1 MALVG
6 DGMASGGA
14 AKGGEWWRGEGM
26 ASGGAAKGG
35 EWWRGEGRRAV
46 ARRSEASGGAAKGG
60 EWWRLGWRGE
70 LGVEVA
76 VDFRIEAVDL
86 AETG

>member
-6 DGMASGGA
+6 DGM
-14 AKGGEWWRGEGM
+14 
-26 ASGGAAKGG
+26 
-35 EWWRGEGRRAV
+35 
-46 ARRSEASGGAAKGG
+46 ASGGAAKGG

>member
-6 DGMASGGA
+6 
-14 AKGGEWWRGEGM
+14 EGM
-26 ASGGAAKGG
+26 
-35 EWWRGEGRRAV
+35 
-46 ARRSEASGGAAKGG
+46 ASGGAAKGG

>member
-1 MALVG
+1 MALV
-6 DGMASGGA
+6 
-14 AKGGEWWRGEGM
+14 GEGM

-35 EWWRGEGRRAV
+35 EWWRGEGM
-46 ARRSEASGGAAKGG
+46 ASGGAAKGG